1 MGDDSVAE
9 AIDLGVRI
17 ERRGALC
24 VFSLD
29 RPRALNAL
37 NDRMRA
43 AIAAELP
50 GLMSDPEIYAVA
62 FQSTSERAFCAGG
75 DIRELSALT
84 QKSLA
89 LGRTS
94 LADEYRLNWQLD
106 CFNKPS
112 VSFINGMCVGSGV
125 GLTLYNTHRVAGE
138 NYSFAMPETGIGL
151 FPDLG
156 VCRALARMPDQLGV
170 YLGLTGR
177 SIGPVDAYALGLVTH
192 CIPSEQ
198 FETIAAALADAHP
211 IDPLLEMRHKPP
223 ADKPALEPV
232 RGLIRDAFSGA
243 TVEEIMAALAK
254 LSAGAGDHAE
264 FARGVHDDLARRC
277 PTSLKV
283 TLRHLQQAGGQTLK
297 QTLEADHRIA
307 SHFLAGR
314 DFHEGVRAV
323 LIDRDHEPNW
333 DPKTLADVTVEDV
346 QRYFGRFD
354 AQELV
359 LVERSEAQ

>member
-1 MGDDSVAE
+1 
-9 AIDLGVRI
+9 
-17 ERRGALC
+17 
-24 VFSLD
+24 
-29 RPRALNAL
+29 
-37 NDRMRA
+37 
-43 AIAAELP
+43 
-50 GLMSDPEIYAVA
+50 
-62 FQSTSERAFCAGG
+62 
-75 DIRELSALT
+75 
-84 QKSLA
+84 
-89 LGRTS
+89 
-94 LADEYRLNWQLD
+94 
-106 CFNKPS
+106 
-112 VSFINGMCVGSGV
+112 
-125 GLTLYNTHRVAGE
+125 
-138 NYSFAMPETGIGL
+138 
-151 FPDLG
+151 
-156 VCRALARMPDQLGV
+156 
-170 YLGLTGR
+170 
-177 SIGPVDAYALGLVTH
+177 
-192 CIPSEQ
+192 
-198 FETIAAALADAHP
+198 
-211 IDPLLEMRHKPP
+211 
-223 ADKPALEPV
+223 
-232 RGLIRDAFSGA
+232 
-243 TVEEIMAALAK
+243 MAALAK